1 VKEEVAPAADAVNS
15 LETAQAHV
23 QKTKKVYN
31 QMCHDLE
38 EAKEALLKSQKEGH
52 KLKEQERL
60 ETRMKKLDQ
69 SVLNAELDYKAAAT
83 KHESTCRE
91 FEEKMHAAC
100 KSFEKVEDEHLQKM
114 HLFVS
119 RYIDVQEELLK
130 EMQDALQHVRAHTL
144 EQTIPKL
151 FEDLIKTKGTG
162 KERPVPAKFE
172 QSTLSSNPLPTI
184 RETSSPPNLAVS
196 PESQQQPKEIPR
208 STSASG
214 IRKTLGLKRLKR
226 KKKNKDSSVDST
238 SSVTDDVPVR
248 EVDAEGYSIRPA
260 DADRLGETGG
270 NDSDFSDESDE
281 EPSSI
286 DQNKLRSIKIR
297 PVDDSEQFKPSLP
310 SSLDSKV
317 FSSLDAPG
325 QSRIGPMLVP
335 LNSNESLSKGEK
347 TGSHNSLL
355 DLDIDETAN
364 LPRALTELPESR
376 PRAVTAGASFNIGS
390 PKSMKPSTSGGLL
403 APPPGS
409 RAAAAAASSQ
419 PATDI
424 VRTSTPTQHDSNAP
438 PLPRKSRSP
447 GRSQGSVLPSPINS
461 PSQAAADVTY
471 PIAIAFSEIVN
482 VVFKD
487 PDPNQ
492 CLVKVTGE
500 MMISFPVA
508 VVQHLVSNAVSAL
521 PPLSLQIVHANEL
534 EHVIPNTHLLKMCV
548 FCASRVNVGSDFLI
562 DV

>member
-1 VKEEVAPAADAVNS
+1 
-15 LETAQAHV
+15 
-23 QKTKKVYN
+23 
-31 QMCHDLE
+31 MCHDLE

-260 DADRLGETGG
+260 DAD
-270 NDSDFSDESDE
+270 
-281 EPSSI
+281 I
-286 DQNKLRSIKIR
+286 
-297 PVDDSEQFKPSLP
+297 
-310 SSLDSKV
+310 
-317 FSSLDAPG
+317 
-325 QSRIGPMLVP
+325 
-335 LNSNESLSKGEK
+335 LS
-347 TGSHNSLL
+347 
-355 DLDIDETAN
+355 
-364 LPRALTELPESR
+364 
-376 PRAVTAGASFNIGS
+376 
-390 PKSMKPSTSGGLL
+390 
-403 APPPGS
+403 
-409 RAAAAAASSQ
+409 
-419 PATDI
+419 
-424 VRTSTPTQHDSNAP
+424 
-438 PLPRKSRSP
+438 
-447 GRSQGSVLPSPINS
+447 
-461 PSQAAADVTY
+461 
-471 PIAIAFSEIVN
+471 
-482 VVFKD
+482 
-487 PDPNQ
+487 
-492 CLVKVTGE
+492 
-500 MMISFPVA
+500 
-508 VVQHLVSNAVSAL
+508 
-521 PPLSLQIVHANEL
+521 
-534 EHVIPNTHLLKMCV
+534 
-548 FCASRVNVGSDFLI
+548 
-562 DV
+562 